1 MRLFLILVAFAR
13 ANGFIHN
20 HKAPIGAGETFCA
33 FRSKPRVAR
42 TRIPH
47 FIAFANRMCAS
58 NESANSSVQA
68 SELEQQAVAT
78 GYSQNPD
85 LLVAIDEAT
94 TAALAS
100 LPPLERKVIDLGI
113 VYISSIYDG
122 QHSPT
127 KVVPS
132 ILETVKQ
139 HYSHIDGSIV
149 QKIIGCSAGG
159 LLGSTHIAGGCTPIE
174 NEGAAGVT
182 ISLCV
187 LPDTEIRT
195 FHLLEDDVPDDYAEM
210 DAATWKSSV
219 GLSKLKS
226 SSQGDNTGIDDQC
239 SFMLLPAPSFQTDM
253 DDFLKGLT
261 FNFETS
267 AIFGGL
273 ASTVSS
279 LSRAKLFRYDVDE
292 PDCMQALTEGCLGA
306 AMSGDVTFKVMVAQG
321 AKPVGGIYRVVKGEE
336 STIQA
341 IQLDEAATEQLELT
355 GEDIGDENDESDAEE
370 MDLKKKTAAA
380 YAKAIIPKPVL
391 AEANYLMKTLS
402 DEDQS
407 FMRKLLLIG
416 LDGNSGV
423 GKSPSDLIRLA
434 EGDGHRFTVHQVA
447 SAGMKD
453 GSVTLPFGSVNI
465 EPGNRFRFFVRSGD
479 YAKKEVQAIWTGHQR
494 KKLKPTP
501 PAACFVFPTLDRGE
515 NLFSTNA
522 FESNIIAEYLQGVPS
537 IGGFFSNGVIGAL
550 DGSNS
555 QVMVHSSASCYAVL
569 GSKSNRP
576 IYSNSQALEQVENET
591 HVGLL
596 ANGRILDQ
604 NPTEKEE
611 ENPAPR
617 SANGELIIK
626 RREIHSGRAL
636 TVSAVEWS
644 VAERIAKPSSALE
657 GFMWNKETEVDRL
670 RERVPLSNLVSQ
682 CKLFDMDATKPKPR
696 GWAVSIRAAMASEQF
711 VVIPE
716 LKRIEPFYGSLRK
729 RYDIVKLV
737 AQFIKGGA
745 VALSVN
751 CDSVLFG
758 GSLADIKTIR
768 DTTSNAADN
777 ELAPPPILASDLIL
791 YPYQLYKLR
800 LAGADAVNLVV
811 GALSGKDLLYL
822 SKIAASLKMD
832 VVASVTSEVQ
842 INSVTKLGSCIA
854 AISLSNRDL
863 ETFGFD
869 ESGVQ
874 ALELMKSDAMKNFSN
889 IHPEALIFAE
899 GRVGITEMD
908 DGKDKSIK
916 SYVNELKKAGVMG
929 AIVGGG
935 LAASKDDFKEFRMHL
950 NSEFA

>member
-1 MRLFLILVAFAR
+1 
-13 ANGFIHN
+13 
-20 HKAPIGAGETFCA
+20 
-33 FRSKPRVAR
+33 
-42 TRIPH
+42 
-47 FIAFANRMCAS
+47 
-58 NESANSSVQA
+58 
-68 SELEQQAVAT
+68 
-78 GYSQNPD
+78 
-85 LLVAIDEAT
+85 
-94 TAALAS
+94 
-100 LPPLERKVIDLGI
+100 
-113 VYISSIYDG
+113 
-122 QHSPT
+122 
-127 KVVPS
+127 
-132 ILETVKQ
+132 
-139 HYSHIDGSIV
+139 
-149 QKIIGCSAGG
+149 
-159 LLGSTHIAGGCTPIE
+159 
-174 NEGAAGVT
+174 
-182 ISLCV
+182 
-187 LPDTEIRT
+187 
-195 FHLLEDDVPDDYAEM
+195 
-210 DAATWKSSV
+210 
-219 GLSKLKS
+219 
-226 SSQGDNTGIDDQC
+226 
-239 SFMLLPAPSFQTDM
+239 
-253 DDFLKGLT
+253 
-261 FNFETS
+261 
-267 AIFGGL
+267 
-273 ASTVSS
+273 
-279 LSRAKLFRYDVDE
+279 
-292 PDCMQALTEGCLGA
+292 
-306 AMSGDVTFKVMVAQG
+306 
-321 AKPVGGIYRVVKGEE
+321 
-336 STIQA
+336 
-341 IQLDEAATEQLELT
+341 
-355 GEDIGDENDESDAEE
+355 
-370 MDLKKKTAAA
+370 
-380 YAKAIIPKPVL
+380 
-391 AEANYLMKTLS
+391 
-402 DEDQS
+402 
-407 FMRKLLLIG
+407 
-416 LDGNSGV
+416 
-423 GKSPSDLIRLA
+423 
-434 EGDGHRFTVHQVA
+434 
-447 SAGMKD
+447 
-453 GSVTLPFGSVNI
+453 
-465 EPGNRFRFFVRSGD
+465 
-479 YAKKEVQAIWTGHQR
+479 
-494 KKLKPTP
+494 
-501 PAACFVFPTLDRGE
+501 
-515 NLFSTNA
+515 
-522 FESNIIAEYLQGVPS
+522 
-537 IGGFFSNGVIGAL
+537 
-550 DGSNS
+550 
-555 QVMVHSSASCYAVL
+555 MVHGSASCYAVI

-591 HVGLL
+591 HVGLM